1 MLNFQKNTYIY
12 LLAVCLCP
20 SKKRLFWSVFKIRL
34 FSCYLHFETLYNI
47 SINLSTDIRFANI
60 FSHPTGCL
68 CTLLITPCAVQK
80 LFEVPSFV
88 SFASVAWT
96 FRVMSNES
104 FFFFFGLDQF
114 QDDFSGL
121 VFKIS
126 PVSSLMFKTFLLS
139 VDFKNLIRAQYLI
152 PFFCTRISYF
162 SRAVHLGDYPF
173 PVIFAKDELTLSLF
187 LGCLYFPLFFF

>member
-96 FRVMSNES
+96 FRVMSNKS
-104 FFFFFGLDQF
+104 FFFLSWTNFKMIFLGLFSRSLQF
-114 QDDFSGL
+114 QVLCSRL
-121 VFKIS
+121 
-126 PVSSLMFKTFLLS
+126 LLS

>member
-12 LLAVCLCP
+12 LLAICLCP

-47 SINLSTDIRFANI
+47 NINLSTDIRFANI

-104 FFFFFGLDQF
+104 FFLAWTNFKMIFLGLFSRSLQF
-114 QDDFSGL
+114 QVLCSRLFYFRLILRIWSE
-121 VFKIS
+121 
-126 PVSSLMFKTFLLS
+126 LS
-139 VDFKNLIRAQYLI
+139 I
-152 PFFCTRISYF
+152 
-162 SRAVHLGDYPF
+162 
-173 PVIFAKDELTLSLF
+173 
-187 LGCLYFPLFFF
+187 